1 MGWKIALMAGLLC
14 APLPAMAQGY
24 STMSHEGL
32 RTGVILRQSECPDRP
47 GQVWASA
54 PYPDGTVEGV
64 CIRYYAAGLAGTNP
78 KAVAFIHGNR
88 LNQSYDEQ
96 GRLVRVGVS
105 DSYGNPSEE
114 SLQRAAEAQSR
125 ALGHPFII
133 VARPGNYGS
142 SGIAS
147 EQFRRREVALMN
159 AALEAIKQRHRIES
173 FGIAAQSGGGPSLAG
188 MLAARSDIA
197 CAAFSSALTALRE
210 REEAMGNAARGP
222 RLSQTLVD
230 AYDPIREVGSIQPSD
245 RRRVF
250 IVGDAEDK
258 LIPYA
263 AQQAYAD
270 ALTRQ
275 GVKVTATTSTAVGS
289 NRHSLGATGQR
300 AVGWCLDGLQDDE
313 IATRMRQ
320 GEAGYLLPGGFY

>member
-1 MGWKIALMAGLLC
+1 MAGLLC

-47 GQVWASA
+47 GQAWVSA

-64 CIRYYAAGLAGTNP
+64 CIRYYAAGLAEANP
-78 KAVAFIHGNR
+78 KAVVFIHGNR

-105 DSYGNPSEE
+105 DSYGTPSEE
-114 SLQRAAEAQSR
+114 SLLRAAEAQSR

-159 AALEAIKQRHRIES
+159 AALEAIKRRHRIDR

-188 MLAARSDIA
+188 MLAARDDIA

-210 REEAMGNAARGP
+210 REEAMGNAGRGP

-230 AYDPIREVGSIQPSD
+230 AYDPIRETGGIRASD
-245 RRRVF
+245 QRRVF
-250 IVGDAEDK
+250 VVGDAEDK
-258 LIPYA
+258 LIPYP
-263 AQQAYAD
+263 AQQAYAG
-270 ALTRQ
+270 ALARH
-275 GVKVTATTSTAVGS
+275 GVKVTVATGTAVGS
-289 NRHSLGATGQR
+289 NRHSLGATGQH
-300 AVGWCLDGLQDDE
+300 AVGWCLDGLPDDE
-313 IATRMRQ
+313 IVSRMRR
-320 GEAGYLLPGGFY
+320 GEAAYVLPGGFY